1 MSNTSRCVGMSGDA
15 KRYLE
20 YLRSEREAGRMYRA
34 LAELTADDPRAALL
48 ELAEIEDRHAQ
59 HWAGKLQEAGIEVPE
74 DDGSLDPVAARL
86 IDRARK
92 SSLQVI
98 LSDLE
103 DAEREAQSVY
113 DNEPDARP
121 GMAEDEHLHAQVLE
135 SLRQSNGHGEA
146 STPALLPTS
155 TQGRSLDE
163 LRLALNKAEPWH
175 RTDKSGSLRAAVF
188 GISDGL
194 VSNTALV
201 MGFAGSQIGG
211 NTVMFAGIAGLL
223 AGAFSMGAGEFVSV
237 ASQRDLFSREI
248 SLEAEELREK
258 PLEEQRELELIYR
271 AKGLDKETAKAAAAK
286 IMSDP
291 DIALDTLA
299 REELGL
305 DPGELGSPIKVAASS
320 FVSFAVGAVVPVFP
334 YFFGNGTINFVLSI
348 VLAAIAL
355 IAVGATVGHLSGAGT
370 VKSALRQ
377 LIVGSAAAAV
387 TFVIGRLIGVN
398 LG

>member
-1 MSNTSRCVGMSGDA
+1 MSGDT
-15 KRYLE
+15 KRYLK
-20 YLRSEREAGRMYRA
+20 YLKAEREAGRIYRA
-34 LAELTADDPRAALL
+34 LAELTSGDPRDALL
-48 ELAEIEDRHAQ
+48 ELAEIEDRHAS
-59 HWAGKLQEAGIEVPE
+59 HWADKLREAGAEVPE
-74 DDGSLDPVAARL
+74 DDGGLDPAAVKL
-86 IDRARK
+86 IERARR

-121 GMAEDEHLHAQVLE
+121 GMADDEHLHAQVLE
-135 SLRQSNGHGEA
+135 SLREGAGHGEA
-146 STPALLPTS
+146 SEPALLPTS
-155 TQGRSLDE
+155 TQGRTLDE
-163 LRLALNKAEPWH
+163 LREALNKAEPWH

-201 MGFAGSQIGG
+201 MGFAGSGIGG

-237 ASQRDLFSREI
+237 ASQKDIFTREI
-248 SLEAEELREK
+248 TLEAEELRDK

-271 AKGLDKETAKAAAAK
+271 AKGLDKETAKIAAAK

-291 DIALDTLA
+291 DVALDTLA

-305 DPGELGSPIKVAASS
+305 DPSELGSPIKVAASS
-320 FVSFAVGAVVPVFP
+320 FVAFAVGAVVPVIP
-334 YFFGNGTINFVLSI
+334 YFFGSGTINFVISI
-348 VLAAIAL
+348 LLAVIAL
-355 IAVGATVGHLSGAGT
+355 IAVGATVGHVSGAGT
-370 VKSALRQ
+370 VKSAIRQ
-377 LIVGSAAAAV
+377 LLVGSAAAAV
-387 TFVIGRLIGVN
+387 TFIIGRLIGVN